1 MRCENTSFVV
11 FFLFRPKVLP
21 ESPRWLISR
30 QRYREALK
38 ILRYAAKVNK
48 VEFDESNFS
57 NVNVGHDDGI
67 LKIIKELL
75 RTPKLVIRSC
85 IMFMNW

>member
-1 MRCENTSFVV
+1 MWRTSLVV
-11 FFLFRPKVLP
+11 FCLFRPKVLP

-48 VEFDESNFS
+48 VELDESNFS
-57 NVNVGHDDGI
+57 SVNVGHDDGI
-67 LKIIKELL
+67 LKIIKELI

-85 IMFMNW
+85 IMLMNW